1 MDTRM
6 GLAPPPNRFGVAPI
20 SIAWAGFKQ
29 VAPR

>member
-1 MDTRM
+1 MVFAKLP
-6 GLAPPPNRFGVAPI
+6 LAVVLLGVAPI